1 MWKDSPAF
9 QIFVL
14 FGLVVATVALWKV
27 LGAPV
32 KKAISAGQ
40 AISGFIYFMGVVALL
55 ALLWFGFLY
64 FLVLGSEF
72 NPMPDIRLTRAWRRW
87 AREIRA
93 QKHMARQRL
102 RGGIPAP
109 GGRED
114 WRDARLEALLCRGL
128 LREAEEYLREKL
140 ESLHGQQGEEFR
152 RYTFYLEYLLYLR
165 GQRPNPPSTEA
176 GGIE

>member
-72 NPMPDIRLTRAWRRW
+72 NTMPDMR
-87 AREIRA
+87 
-93 QKHMARQRL
+93 
-102 RGGIPAP
+102 
-109 GGRED
+109 
-114 WRDARLEALLCRGL
+114 RDARLEALLRRGL